1 VVKPKQSLGRKVKM
15 SQPVAIDFTTYI
27 TLVEGK
33 VIKGPIAPKME
44 VMEKWIVSGGRD
56 ISIDRDHESGHYL
69 AILTAKSIDGQV
81 DFEGKG
87 ETMALAVTEA
97 IVDFLKAQP
106 KPDPEGKDLPLFKGN
121 GGVASVAEIE
131 LEREAKGDVDEAEA
145 PDEDGPKDL
154 EVQLDD
160 ALTTADVADAD
171 QAPAPE
177 SQPPVREWTWL
188 HIINPGDAKRWKQ
201 DAPRFDDAPVV
212 EFEEGDD
219 ANERGWYLDP
229 DFFYDREVGQ
239 ISQRNPV
246 PGQSAVVWSRD
257 TDPMPAAVEATRVYI
272 GADD

>member
-33 VIKGPIAPKME
+33 VIKGPIAPQLE
-44 VMEKWIVSGGRD
+44 VLEKWI
-56 ISIDRDHESGHYL
+56 
-69 AILTAKSIDGQV
+69 
-81 DFEGKG
+81 
-87 ETMALAVTEA
+87 
-97 IVDFLKAQP
+97 
-106 KPDPEGKDLPLFKGN
+106 
-121 GGVASVAEIE
+121 GVASVAEIE